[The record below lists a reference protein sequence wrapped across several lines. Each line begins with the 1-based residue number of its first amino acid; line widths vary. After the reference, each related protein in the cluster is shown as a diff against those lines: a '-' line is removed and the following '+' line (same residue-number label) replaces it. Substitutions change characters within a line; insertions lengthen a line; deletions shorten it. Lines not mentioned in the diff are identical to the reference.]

1 MSKKARKRSAKA
13 PPAPVLIAAP
23 WAWKVPAVIVLLCI
37 ALYGWTLRF
46 PMVFDDDTY
55 LINNPIFRA
64 ESFGYPFRFQ
74 EFVSAPQKMGLDPD
88 LAVNFVTRPV
98 SYATFY
104 LNYALGGWNTWGFRL
119 VNVLVH
125 TANSLLLWAVLRLLM
140 SGLSKVG
147 KITEASTTFI
157 PACAALLFAAH
168 PLAIESVTY
177 IVQRFTSLAAF
188 WSLLAAWLYFR
199 STEDGLE
206 KARVIRF
213 RAAAA
218 MVMFLGMLTKEC
230 AVVTPLLIVLIDVF
244 VSTTA
249 WKTSLR
255 RAWPLLATL
264 PVIPL
269 LVLMS
274 SAALNG
280 GSLDLSAGLNIVNS
294 RDEPVTHLQYL
305 LTQFT
310 VIAHYL
316 RLMLWPSG
324 QNIDPAWETHS
335 TLLSWPVAGSL
346 LLHLGLITLAV
357 LAFRRWRQ
365 VDGRARLGLAAVL
378 WFYIG
383 ISISSGLVPLP
394 DMVAEHRSYLPSAGI
409 FMVLACLFDVLREK
423 LAERPQLFRS
433 IAAGLVLALGTTT
446 VLRNLVWSSA
456 ETLWA
461 DASEKSPGK
470 YRVWSN
476 LGVALTNKGSEKEAA
491 ECFRKSIE
499 IEPAF
504 SNGVLNLSNSLLR
517 LGRPQEAI
525 SEIDRLNQHS
535 PTSATAPAMLYT
547 KALGFFETGR
557 TGEAVDLLI
566 EVLKKD
572 PANAFTHRLLG
583 IIRIQ
588 QGRFQE
594 SLTHLREASRQM
606 PGDVNL
612 REKVA
617 QLEGQ
622 AGVGS

>member
-1 MSKKARKRSAKA
+1 MAKKARKRPVKA
-13 PPAPVLIAAP
+13 PPAPLSLATP
-23 WAWKVPAVIVLLCI
+23 RAWKVPAAIVLLC
-37 ALYGWTLRF
+37 AVLYGWTLPF

-55 LINNPIFRA
+55 LLNNPFFRA
-64 ESFGYPFRFQ
+64 DSFGYPFRFQ

-104 LNYALGGWNTWGFRL
+104 LNHALGVWNPSGFRL

-125 TANSLLLWAVLRLLM
+125 SANSLLLWAVLRLLM
-140 SGLSKVG
+140 SRLMKAG
-147 KITEASTTFI
+147 KLTEASTAFI
-157 PACAALLFAAH
+157 PAAAALLFAAH
-168 PLAIESVTY
+168 PLAVESVTY

-199 STEDGLE
+199 STEEGLE
-206 KARVIRF
+206 KAPVIRF
-213 RAAAA
+213 RVSAAV
-218 MVMFLGMLTKEC
+218 VMLLGMLTKEC
-230 AVVTPLLIVLIDVF
+230 AVVTPLLIVLLDVL
-244 VSTTA
+244 VGQA
-249 WKTSLR
+249 EWKTSFR
-255 RAWPLLATL
+255 RAWPLLVTL

-274 SAALNG
+274 SAVLNG

-324 QNIDPAWETHS
+324 QNIDPAWDTHS

-346 LLHLGLITLAV
+346 FLHLALILLAM

-365 VDGRARLGLAAVL
+365 MDGRARLGLAAVL
-378 WFYIG
+378 WFYLG
-383 ISISSGLVPLP
+383 ICISSGLVPLP

-409 FMVLACLFDVLREK
+409 FIMLACLFDLLRAK
-423 LAERPQLFRS
+423 LAERPQVFQV

-446 VLRNLVWSSA
+446 VLRNMVWSSA

-461 DASEKSPGK
+461 DASSKSPGK

-476 LGVALTNKGSEKEAA
+476 LGVALTGQGREKEAA
-491 ECFRKSIE
+491 KCFRKSVE

-504 SNGVLNLSNSLLR
+504 SNGVLNLANSLLR

-525 SEIDRLNQHS
+525 SEIDRLNEHS
-535 PTSATAPAMLYT
+535 PVSAAAPAMLYT
-547 KALGFFETGR
+547 KALGFFKTGK
-557 TGEAVDLLI
+557 TSEAAEILA
-566 EVLKKD
+566 EVLQRD

-583 IIRIQ
+583 IIRAE
-588 QGRFQE
+588 QGRLRE

-606 PGDVNL
+606 PGDADL
-612 REKVA
+612 REKVSK
-617 QLEGQ
+617 LEQ
-622 AGVGS
+622 HLASS

>member
-1 MSKKARKRSAKA
+1 
-13 PPAPVLIAAP
+13 
-23 WAWKVPAVIVLLCI
+23 
-37 ALYGWTLRF
+37 
-46 PMVFDDDTY
+46 
-55 LINNPIFRA
+55 
-64 ESFGYPFRFQ
+64 
-74 EFVSAPQKMGLDPD
+74 
-88 LAVNFVTRPV
+88 VNFVTRPV

-104 LNYALGGWNTWGFRL
+104 LNHALGGWNTWGFRL

-140 SGLSKVG
+140 SRLTKAGKLSQ
-147 KITEASTTFI
+147 ASTAFI
-157 PACAALLFAAH
+157 PAAAALLFAAH
-168 PLAIESVTY
+168 PLAVESVTY

-199 STEDGLE
+199 STEDWLD
-206 KARVIRF
+206 KPRVIRF
-213 RAAAA
+213 RASSAVA
-218 MVMFLGMLTKEC
+218 MLLGMLTKEC
-230 AVVTPLLIVLIDVF
+230 AVVTPLLIVLLDVL
-244 VSTTA
+244 VGHA
-249 WKTSLR
+249 EWKTSLR
-255 RAWPLLATL
+255 RAWPLLVTL

-294 RDEPVTHLQYL
+294 RDDPVTHLQYL
-305 LTQFT
+305 LTQLT

-324 QNIDPAWETHS
+324 QNIDPAWDTHS
-335 TLLSWPVAGSL
+335 TLLSWQVAGAL
-346 LLHLGLITLAV
+346 LLHLGLITLATFGYRVMREVDLRTRLV
-357 LAFRRWRQ
+357 LA
-365 VDGRARLGLAAVL
+365 GVL
-378 WFYIG
+378 WFYLG

-409 FMVLACLFDVLREK
+409 FIVLACLFDLLREK
-423 LAERPQLFRS
+423 FAGRPQVFQA

-446 VLRNLVWSSA
+446 VLRNMVWSSA

-491 ECFRKSIE
+491 ECFRKSVE

-525 SEIDRLNQHS
+525 SEIDRLNENS
-535 PTSATAPAMLYT
+535 PASATAPAMLYT
-547 KALGFFETGR
+547 KALGLYR
-557 TGEAVDLLI
+557 TDKMDAAADLLTA
-566 EVLKKD
+566 VLEKD
-572 PANAFTHRLLG
+572 RANAFCHRLLG
-583 IIRIQ
+583 IIRSH
-588 QGRFQE
+588 QGRLRE
-594 SLTHLREASRQM
+594 SLTHLREASRLM
-606 PGDVNL
+606 PGDPDLRQKVENL
-612 REKVA
+612 EQHLA
-617 QLEGQ
+617 
-622 AGVGS
+622 SN

>member
-1 MSKKARKRSAKA
+1 MSLAK
-13 PPAPVLIAAP
+13 PR
-23 WAWKVPAVIVLLCI
+23 AWKVPAAIVLLCA
-37 ALYGWTLRF
+37 ALYGWTLPF
-46 PMVFDDDTY
+46 QMVFDDDTY
-55 LINNPIFRA
+55 LLNNPFFRA

-74 EFVSAPQKMGLDPD
+74 EFVNSPKQMGFDPD

-98 SYATFY
+98 TYATFY
-104 LNYALGGWNTWGFRL
+104 LNHVLSGWSVWGFRL

-140 SGLSKVG
+140 SRLTKVG
-147 KITEASTTFI
+147 KLSQASTTFI
-157 PACAALLFAAH
+157 PAAAALLFAAH
-168 PLAIESVTY
+168 PLAVESVTY

-213 RAAAA
+213 RVSAAV
-218 MVMFLGMLTKEC
+218 VMLLGMLTKEC
-230 AVVTPLLIVLIDVF
+230 SVVTPLLIVLLDVL
-244 VSTTA
+244 VGQVE

-294 RDEPVTHLQYL
+294 REEPVTHLQYL

-324 QNIDPAWETHS
+324 QNIDPAWDIHS

-346 LLHLGLITLAV
+346 LQHLGLITLAV
-357 LAFRRWRQ
+357 FAFRRWRQ

-378 WFYIG
+378 WFYLG

-409 FMVLACLFDVLREK
+409 FIMLACLFDLLREK
-423 LAERPQLFRS
+423 LTARPGVFRA
-433 IAAGLVLALGTTT
+433 IAAGVVLALGTTT
-446 VLRNLVWSSA
+446 VFRNLVWSSPHS
-456 ETLWA
+456 LWA

-476 LGVALTNKGSEKEAA
+476 LGVALLQKGREKEAA
-491 ECFRKSIE
+491 ECFRKSVR

-504 SNGVLNLSNSLLR
+504 SNGALNLSNSLLR

-525 SEIDRLNQHS
+525 TELDKRQKHNPQA
-535 PTSATAPAMLYT
+535 ATTPAMLYT
-547 KALGFFETGR
+547 KALGLFESGKI
-557 TGEAVDLLI
+557 GEATGLLQK
-566 EVLKKD
+566 VLQAE
-572 PANAFTHRLLG
+572 PTHGFSHRLLG
-583 IIRIQ
+583 LILGQ
-588 QGRFQE
+588 QGRLHDALE
-594 SLTHLREASRQM
+594 HLRMASQLL
-606 PGDVNL
+606 PADADL
-612 REKVA
+612 RSKVEKLQQHLA
-617 QLEGQ
+617 
-622 AGVGS
+622 SN

>member
-1 MSKKARKRSAKA
+1 MAKKARKRPVKASASPMPAIA
-13 PPAPVLIAAP
+13 PR
-23 WAWKVPAVIVLLCI
+23 AWKVPAAIVLLCG
-37 ALYGWTLRF
+37 ALYGWTLPF

-55 LINNPIFRA
+55 LLNNPFFRA
-64 ESFGYPFRFQ
+64 ESFGYPFRFH
-74 EFVSAPQKMGLDPD
+74 EFVNAPQQMGLDPD

-104 LNYALGGWNTWGFRL
+104 LNHLLGGWDTRGFRL

-140 SGLSKVG
+140 SRLTKAG
-147 KITEASTTFI
+147 KISESSTAFI
-157 PACAALLFAAH
+157 PAAAALLFAAH
-168 PLAIESVTY
+168 PLAVESVTY

-188 WSLLAAWLYFR
+188 WGLLAAWLYFR

-213 RAAAA
+213 RASSAV
-218 MVMFLGMLTKEC
+218 VMLLGMLTKEC
-230 AVVTPLLIVLIDVF
+230 AVVTPLLIVLLDVL
-244 VSTTA
+244 VTGTA

-255 RAWPLLATL
+255 RAWPLLACL
-264 PVIPL
+264 PVIPM

-274 SAALNG
+274 SASLNG

-305 LTQFT
+305 LTQII

-324 QNIDPAWETHS
+324 QNIDPEWATYS

-346 LLHLGLITLAV
+346 LLHLGLITLATFGYRLMREVDFRTRLV
-357 LAFRRWRQ
+357 LA
-365 VDGRARLGLAAVL
+365 GVL
-378 WFYIG
+378 WFYLG

-409 FMVLACLFDVLREK
+409 FIVLACLLDALRGAFMQRPRLVHALTGCVL
-423 LAERPQLFRS
+423 
-433 IAAGLVLALGTTT
+433 LALSATTAI
-446 VLRNLVWSSA
+446 RNLVWSSA

-476 LGVALTNKGSEKEAA
+476 LGVALTVKGSEKDAA
-491 ECFRKSIE
+491 ECFRKSVL

-525 SEIDRLNQHS
+525 SEIDRLNEHS
-535 PTSATAPAMLYT
+535 PESATTPAMLYT
-547 KALGFFETGR
+547 KALGLFQTG
-557 TGEAVDLLI
+557 
-566 EVLKKD
+566 KKD
-572 PANAFTHRLLG
+572 EAAELLTAVLEKDRSNAFTHRLLG
-583 IIRIQ
+583 IIRAE
-588 QGRFQE
+588 QGQLRE
-594 SLTHLREASRQM
+594 SLTHFRQASAM
-606 PGDVNL
+606 LPADANL
-612 REKVA
+612 RERVRK
-617 QLEGQ
+617 LEQ
-622 AGVGS
+622 HLASN

>member
-1 MSKKARKRSAKA
+1 M
-13 PPAPVLIAAP
+13 PAA
-23 WAWKVPAVIVLLCI
+23 IVLLCI

-55 LINNPIFRA
+55 LINNPVFRA

-74 EFVSAPQKMGLDPD
+74 EFVSAPQQMGLDPD

-125 TANSLLLWAVLRLLM
+125 TANSLLLWAVLRLMM
-140 SGLSKVG
+140 SRLSKVG

-157 PACAALLFAAH
+157 PACAALLFAVH

-199 STEDGLE
+199 STEGGLE
-206 KARVIRF
+206 KTRVIRF
-213 RAAAA
+213 RGSAAL
-218 MVMFLGMLTKEC
+218 VMLLGMLTKEC
-230 AVVTPLLIVLIDVF
+230 AFVTPLLIVLLDVL
-244 VSTTA
+244 VGQA
-249 WKTSLR
+249 EWKTSLR

-324 QNIDPAWETHS
+324 QNIDPAWDTHS

-346 LLHLGLITLAV
+346 LLHLALILLAV

-378 WFYIG
+378 WFYLG

-409 FMVLACLFDVLREK
+409 FIMLACLFDLLRQA
-423 LAERPQLFRS
+423 LAARPQLGRA
-433 IAAGLVLALGTTT
+433 IAAALLLALCGAT
-446 VLRNLVWSSA
+446 VFRNLVWSSA

-461 DASEKSPGK
+461 DASSKSPGK

-476 LGVALTNKGSEKEAA
+476 LGVALTGQGREKEAA
-491 ECFRKSIE
+491 ECFRKSVE

-525 SEIDRLNQHS
+525 SVIDRLNEHS
-535 PTSATAPAMLYT
+535 PVSATAPAMLYT
-547 KALGFFETGR
+547 KALGFFKTGK
-557 TGEAVDLLI
+557 TNEAAEILA
-566 EVLKKD
+566 EVLQKD

-583 IIRIQ
+583 IIRSQ
-588 QGRFQE
+588 QGRLRE

-606 PGDVNL
+606 PGDADLLQRV
-612 REKVA
+612 ES
-617 QLEGQ
+617 LEQ
-622 AGVGS
+622 HLASN